1 MNQYNILDGLNTS
14 QKKAVESINGP
25 VLVLAGAGT
34 GKTKVITH
42 RIANLM
48 KNWIGAENI
57 LGLTFTNKA
66 AKEMKERVRLLM
78 GADSAMKIFLGT
90 FHAFCMRVLRTETQ
104 LTNLHRGFAIADELD
119 QKGILKQVIAELKM
133 KEEDSNVTFYASM
146 IGRAKQELKS
156 WEKYKVEAKTY
167 IENIVANVYQRYQEM
182 LTAQNMLDFDDILNY
197 TVDIWEKNP
206 EILAKY
212 QEQYKYILIDEF
224 QDTNYAQFRLVKL
237 LADKYKNICVVGDD
251 DQSIY
256 GWRGAKIENI
266 LNFPNIYPNTA
277 VVKLEQNYRS
287 TNNILNAANV
297 FISGNKHRYNKK
309 LWSDNGEGSKIK
321 LVSLQSDTGEA
332 VFVSNQIRKLIYE
345 NYDIRHS
352 DIAILYRS
360 NHQSRLF
367 EQQFRQNR
375 IPYKIIGSK
384 SFYERKEIRDAI
396 AYLKIMANSKDDQSL
411 LRILGV
417 PSRSFG
423 QKFIESVRIRQ
434 AHGLS
439 MLDVFADK
447 NFHDSLPQK
456 QAVSV
461 KTFSD
466 MVMKWTKEFSEAGDI
481 AEKTRNYL
489 IEIGFLNCFQKL
501 YKNIDE
507 AEDRRENV
515 LEFINA
521 IAEFEDNS
529 AENVPTL
536 EEYLETFCLSDAND
550 DIDGE
555 KAKDSVTLLTV
566 HSAKGLEF
574 KCVFIVGMEQNLF
587 PHVRS
592 LEERDI
598 DEERRLFYVA
608 ITRAKAQLFLTN
620 SKNRYQYGK
629 PCYQIPSEFLS
640 ELPEELLDDLSS
652 HENRV
657 VGHETVS
664 NAFNNFY
671 KQFKRNDEKAETDY

>member
-1 MNQYNILDGLNTS
+1 MRYSVDILDGLNPS
-14 QKKAVESINGP
+14 QRRAVETINGP

-48 KNWIGAENI
+48 KHWIASTSI

-66 AKEMKERVRLLM
+66 AKEMKERVSLLVDS
-78 GADSAMKIFLGT
+78 DSASKIFLGT
-90 FHAFCMRVLRTETQ
+90 FHAFCMRVLRAEIESIK
-104 LTNLHRGFAIADELD
+104 LHKGFAIADELD
-119 QKGILKQVIAELKM
+119 QKGTLKQVIADLKI
-133 KEEDSNVTFYASM
+133 KEEDSNTALYASL

-156 WEKYKVEAKTY
+156 WEQCKTEAKTY
-167 IENIVANVYQRYQEM
+167 IENIVAKVYQRYQET

-197 TVDIWEKNP
+197 TVEIWENNP

-212 QEQYKYILIDEF
+212 REQYKYILIDEF
-224 QDTNYAQFRLVKL
+224 QDTNYAQFKLIKL

-266 LNFPNIYPNTA
+266 LNFPNMYPNTA
-277 VVKLEQNYRS
+277 VIKLEQNYRS
-287 TNNILNAANV
+287 TNNILNVANV
-297 FISGNKHRYNKK
+297 FISGNKQRHNKK
-309 LWSDNGEGSKIK
+309 LWSDNGKGNKIK
-321 LVSLQSDTGEA
+321 KVSLQNDAGEA
-332 VFVSNQIRKLIYE
+332 FFVSSQIKKLIHE
-345 NYDIRHS
+345 NYDLKHN

-367 EQQFRQNR
+367 EQQFRQDKV
-375 IPYKIIGSK
+375 PYKIVGSK

-396 AYLKIMANSKDDQSL
+396 AYLKVIANPKDDQSL

-417 PSRSFG
+417 PSRNLG
-423 QKFIESVRIRQ
+423 QKFIESVRSSQ
-434 AHGLS
+434 LHGAS
-439 MLDVFADK
+439 MLDVFA
-447 NFHDSLPQK
+447 NEAFRGTLSPK
-456 QAVSV
+456 QAASVSS
-461 KTFSD
+461 FSD
-466 MVMKWTKEFSEAGDI
+466 TIGKWQKEFSECGAL
-481 AEKTRNYL
+481 AEKARNYL
-489 IEIGFLNCFQKL
+489 AEIGFLNCFQKL

-521 IAEFEDNS
+521 IAEFEDS
-529 AENVPTL
+529 TPHNVPTL
-536 EEYLETFCLSDAND
+536 GEYLEIFCLSDAND
-550 DIDGE
+550 DVDGE
-555 KAKDSVTLLTV
+555 KEKDSVTLLTV

-574 KCVFIVGMEQNLF
+574 KCVFIVGMEQNIF
-587 PHVRS
+587 PHARS
-592 LEERDI
+592 LQERDI

-608 ITRAKAQLFLTN
+608 ITRAKTQLFLTN

-640 ELPEELLDDLSS
+640 ELPEELVDDLSS
-652 HENRV
+652 RENRPV
-657 VGHETVS
+657 DHNTVS
-664 NAFNNFY
+664 NAFANFY
-671 KQFKRNDEKAETDY
+671 KQFKKT

>member
-1 MNQYNILDGLNTS
+1 MHYSVNILDGLNPS
-14 QKKAVESINGP
+14 QKRAVETINGP
-25 VLVLAGAGT
+25 ILVLAGAGT

-42 RIANLM
+42 RIANLI
-48 KNWIGAENI
+48 KNWIGADNI

-66 AKEMKERVRLLM
+66 AKEMKERVRLLVNS
-78 GADSAMKIFLGT
+78 DCSSKIFLGT
-90 FHAFCMRVLRTETQ
+90 FHAFCMRVLRTEIKSTK
-104 LTNLHRGFAIADELD
+104 LHKGFAIADELD
-119 QKGILKQVIAELKM
+119 QKGILKQVIVELKM
-133 KEEDSNVTFYASM
+133 KEEDSNVALYSSM

-156 WEKYKVEAKTY
+156 WETCKAEAKTY
-167 IENIVANVYQRYQEM
+167 IENIIAKVYEKYQEM
-182 LTAQNMLDFDDILNY
+182 LVSQNMLDFDDILNY
-197 TVDIWEKNP
+197 TVELWENNP

-266 LNFPNIYPNTA
+266 LNFPNMYQNTTII
-277 VVKLEQNYRS
+277 KLEQNYRS
-287 TNNILNAANV
+287 TNNILNTANV
-297 FISGNKHRYNKK
+297 FISGNRQRHNKK
-309 LWSDNGEGSKIK
+309 LWSDNGEGNKIK
-321 LVSLQSDTGEA
+321 TATLQSDAGEA
-332 VFVSNQIRKLIYE
+332 VFVSSQIRKLIYE

-352 DIAILYRS
+352 DIAVLYRS

-367 EQQFRQNR
+367 EQQFRQDR
-375 IPYKIIGSK
+375 IPYKIVGSK

-396 AYLKIMANSKDDQSL
+396 AYLKIITNPKDDQSL

-417 PSRSFG
+417 PSRNLG
-423 QKFIESVRIRQ
+423 QKFIESVRTRQ
-434 AHGLS
+434 SRGAS
-439 MLDVFADK
+439 ILDIFADK
-447 NFHDSLPQK
+447 SFCSTLTPK
-456 QAVSV
+456 QTVSV
-461 KTFSD
+461 GTFSNTIE
-466 MVMKWTKEFSEAGDI
+466 KWRKEFSEAGDL

-529 AENVPTL
+529 AQNVPTL
-536 EEYLETFCLSDAND
+536 GEYLETFCLSDAND
-550 DIDGE
+550 DVDGE
-555 KAKDSVTLLTV
+555 KEKDSVTLLTV

-574 KCVFIVGMEQNLF
+574 KCVFIVGLEQNLF
-587 PHVRS
+587 PHARS

-640 ELPEELLDDLSS
+640 ELPEELIDNLSS
-652 HENRV
+652 CEKRPVDHD
-657 VGHETVS
+657 TVS
-664 NAFNNFY
+664 SAFANFY
-671 KQFKRNDEKAETDY
+671 KQFKSK